1 MLNPPAIGGIVS
13 FGINLEKASRYERR
27 KRRPVTRLFERE
39 REQRAESAARFPFD
53 RTSGGP
59 KKEKE
64 YRISA
69 EMGRIVTSDREDFS
83 RMRNK
88 NGTWNYSE
96 SMHRIVLRLIRPRER
111 RGISICNCAKRVK
124 KGRTKQAKQKA
135 WTRGNWKFWDR
146 EPSEMTH
153 RNDDP
158 CNPSLHPSFVFDSA
172 IPRSLHSRSAQC
184 KTTFHANECTISIC
198 RSVIRYAPALPF
210 HFHFSSN
217 FLPPSAF
224 PIFFRPRFT
233 KMLENTGSQSVV
245 QEYNRIRSNLYSI
258 FRNRSTIIFEILCR
272 VSM

>member
-39 REQRAESAARFPFD
+39 KEQRAESAARFPFD

-158 CNPSLHPSFVFDSA
+158 SLHPFFVFDSA
-172 IPRSLHSRSAQC
+172 IPRSLSIPDRHNVRPLFMLTNAPFRFVVRLSATPPHSLFIFISLPTFSRPPLFQFFSVHDSRRCWKIRGPRVSSRSII
-184 KTTFHANECTISIC
+184 EYV
-198 RSVIRYAPALPF
+198 R
-210 HFHFSSN
+210 
-217 FLPPSAF
+217 
-224 PIFFRPRFT
+224 IF
-233 KMLENTGSQSVV
+233 
-245 QEYNRIRSNLYSI
+245 IRS
-258 FRNRSTIIFEILCR
+258 FEIVPR
-272 VSM
+272 

>member
-39 REQRAESAARFPFD
+39 KEQRAESAARFPFD

-184 KTTFHANECTISIC
+184 KTTFHANECTVSIC
-198 RSVIRYAPALPF
+198 RLSATPPHSLFIFISLPTFSRPPLFQFFSVHDSRRCWKIRGPRV
-210 HFHFSSN
+210 SSR
-217 FLPPSAF
+217 SIIEYVR
-224 PIFFRPRFT
+224 IF
-233 KMLENTGSQSVV
+233 
-245 QEYNRIRSNLYSI
+245 IRS
-258 FRNRSTIIFEILCR
+258 FEIVPR
-272 VSM
+272 